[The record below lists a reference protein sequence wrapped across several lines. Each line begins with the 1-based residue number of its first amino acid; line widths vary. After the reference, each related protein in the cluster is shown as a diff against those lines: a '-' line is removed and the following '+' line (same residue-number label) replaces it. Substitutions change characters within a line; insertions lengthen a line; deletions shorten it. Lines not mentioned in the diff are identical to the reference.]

1 MLGENVAMVTVVA
14 WLHTWYSIDQNYDMQ
29 LMVWR
34 RHSMLRHGS
43 MHMSDLKK
51 LCRHGSFIWLQYS
64 GEENTYTGPRRLP
77 ALKYKGEK
85 MWTLSVHDFVP
96 LKGVKCRCGHKTHS
110 QMTSSVISQQNY
122 DICGF
127 PGITGCV
134 MTSSVRVL
142 LLWFSQKYVVK
153 LQSEGFLWQN
163 NYFWRTA
170 GHINI
175 TILVDADGNRR

>member
-1 MLGENVAMVTVVA
+1 MVAHLVFNRSKLWYATDGLASSLCVK
-14 WLHTWYSIDQNYDMQ
+14 TWFDAYERS
-29 LMVWR
+29 
-34 RHSMLRHGS
+34 
-43 MHMSDLKK
+43 KK

-77 ALKYKGEK
+77 ASKYKGEK
-85 MWTLSVHDFVP
+85 MWTLSVYDFVP
-96 LKGVKCRCGHKTHS
+96 LKGVKCRCEHEIHS

-142 LLWFSQKYVVK
+142 LWWFSQKIC
-153 LQSEGFLWQN
+153 ST
-163 NYFWRTA
+163 TA
-170 GHINI
+170 KRG
-175 TILVDADGNRR
+175 VSMAE